1 MSTIS
6 VRINEEKKRLF
17 HEATQEIGLD
27 ASTAL
32 RLFIEKF
39 IENNKSIKIDIDND
53 IMNEVMQIGENS
65 FSEVW
70 DNTQDDIYAKLY
82 KNV

>member
-6 VRINEEKKRLF
+6 VRIDEEKKKLF
-17 HEATQEIGLD
+17 HKATQEIGLD

-32 RLFIEKF
+32 RVFIEKF
-39 IENNKSIKIDIDND
+39 IENNRSIKIDIDND

-70 DNTQDDIYAKLY
+70 ENSQDDIYAKLY